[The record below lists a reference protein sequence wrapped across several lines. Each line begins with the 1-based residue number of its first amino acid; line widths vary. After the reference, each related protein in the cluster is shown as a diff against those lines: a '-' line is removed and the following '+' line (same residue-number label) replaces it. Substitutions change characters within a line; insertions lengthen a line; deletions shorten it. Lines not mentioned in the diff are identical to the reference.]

1 MVSLANQESLA
12 KTGRSKAI
20 KEGNHNPFT
29 LCHPTC
35 FLHAIFPQIVW
46 TIRSTNESCPFSLET
61 EIRVW
66 KNAVRTLI
74 DNVSKK
80 QVVKN
85 DLRKI
90 VLFKII
96 IILFICV
103 FYSLYFI
110 LFFDFFRYARA
121 SVRTGSYAPD

>member
-20 KEGNHNPFT
+20 KEGDHNPFT

-35 FLHAIFPQIVW
+35 FQHAIFPQIVW

-66 KNAVRTLI
+66 KNAVRSFI

-80 QVVKN
+80 QAVKN

-90 VLFKII
+90 VLFYIL

-103 FYSLYFI
+103 LLSTIFYFI
-110 LFFDFFRYARA
+110 FRLFQ
-121 SVRTGSYAPD
+121 VRTCVRAYR